1 MEENNQLNNEVTPV
15 AEVPAQPEV
24 TPTEVAPVEVAPV
37 EPVVEAAPVE
47 AAPVEVAPA
56 APAPAPVEVAPAE
69 PAQIT
74 IEPAPAEVAPVAA
87 APVEPVVAAAPVVEE
102 APVETP
108 VAEPV
113 APVAPAE
120 ETVLPVVD
128 PVPAVSEMPEAPAE
142 APAEPT
148 VEAAPVE
155 GPVVETVPAPEATPE
170 GAPAEAPAEGEKKSK
185 TGLIIAIVVILLAA
199 LAAVYFLFIKGK
211 GEDEPKPT
219 PTPAAKTE
227 AKYFKSS
234 GNFELKLD
242 EDAKTYVLYQ
252 TGDVEIVYTGTYSID
267 ESTYT
272 FKITNQ
278 YQTGNCVTVDDSFT
292 LTKNSDGSFAGSEG
306 LVANTEYTES
316 TKSDATKAAE
326 FDANSF
332 ACEVAEENK
341 TAEKEEN
348 KTEEPKVVEVE
359 SIKLDKTEHKLASKG
374 VVTLKATLT
383 PNNATDKTVTWK
395 SSDEK
400 VATVD
405 KNGKVTAKEL
415 TADGTTTITATT
427 KNGKKAECKITVSKK
442 EEEKKEEEKKEET
455 PVANKPNCTFDVATV
470 DTEGTTAYKRFKNS
484 LSDVGEEAG
493 STAAEDCKT
502 VAEIITA
509 VKAAVKAE
517 AEKCWSDEHVT
528 RAVESAACKLTP
540 GCDKTAQYGS
550 EAIFAPSKQSSIEL
564 KWQTSPKGCT
574 GLSYSLQ

>member
-56 APAPAPVEVAPAE
+56 APAPVEVAPAE

-74 IEPAPAEVAPVAA
+74 IKPAPAEVAPVEA
-87 APVEPVVAAAPVVEE
+87 APVAPVVEAAPVVEE

-148 VEAAPVE
+148 VETAPVE

-219 PTPAAKTE
+219 PTPTAKTE

-234 GNFELKLD
+234 GDFELKLD

-332 ACEVAEENK
+332 ACEAAEENK

-359 SIKLDKTEHKLASKG
+359 SIKLDKTTHTLESKG

-383 PNNATDKTVTWK
+383 PKDATDKTVTWK

-427 KNGKKAECKITVSKK
+427 KNGKTAECKVTVKAKK

-484 LSDVGEEAG
+484 LSDVGETAG
-493 STAAEDCKT
+493 SNAADSCKT
-502 VAEIITA
+502 LSEIIDA

-517 AEKCWSDEHVT
+517 AEKCWGDEHVT

-540 GCDKTAQYGS
+540 GCDKTAQYGN
-550 EAIFAPSKQSSIEL
+550 EAKFEPSKQSSIEL
-564 KWQTSPKGCT
+564 KWQTKNCA
-574 GLSYSLQ
+574 GLNYSL